1 MWTWIIQQYQKNN
14 QKQNENSNRDIEII
28 KIKKKN
34 QKEIMELKNIINV
47 KKNSIEIV
55 KIRVDQLVEQFCKLK
70 NSSFEIIVRGKK

>member
-1 MWTWIIQQYQKNN
+1 
-14 QKQNENSNRDIEII
+14 
-28 KIKKKN
+28 
-34 QKEIMELKNIINV
+34 MELKNIINV